1 MSPADILR
9 VLAGTAP
16 GDWLVNRPAIVTQT
30 ETHGPSHVRAV
41 SAVILSPRGRG
52 GLVVLVTMGG
62 APLAPAAWSRAAFD
76 GVAPLAGLVEVQSVY
91 RGPLFRT
98 HRAVSPDGWGGIP
111 LPCADGATVERL
123 RFHLLRIIAQRLAT
137 PGFDDA
143 WARSGLTVADA
154 AWEPIEAARQAAPAP
169 AWSPIP

>member
-1 MSPADILR
+1 MNSADILR
-9 VLAGTAP
+9 VLASTAP
-16 GDWLVNRPAIVTQT
+16 GDWLVNRPAVVTQT
-30 ETHGPSHVRAV
+30 ETRGPSHVRTV
-41 SAVILSPRGRG
+41 STAILSPRGRG

-76 GVAPLAGLVEVQSVY
+76 GVAPLAGVVEVQSVY

-111 LPCADGATVERL
+111 LPSADGATVERL
-123 RFHLLRIIAQRLAT
+123 RFDLLRVIAQELAT
-137 PGFDDA
+137 LGFNDA

-154 AWEPIEAARQAAPAP
+154 AWQPIDAARPAAPAP